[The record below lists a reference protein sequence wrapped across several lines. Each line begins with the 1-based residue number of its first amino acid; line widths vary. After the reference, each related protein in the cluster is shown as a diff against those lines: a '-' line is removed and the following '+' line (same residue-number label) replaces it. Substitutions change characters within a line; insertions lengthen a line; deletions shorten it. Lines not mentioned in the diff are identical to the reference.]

1 MKLSEQLRNLR
12 KLRSLTL
19 EELAGRCGLTKGYLS
34 RIENGHQIPAVS
46 TIQVIADA
54 LDADIADLLN
64 APTSESMKNGL
75 EIKRATGLREEQTS
89 EGYSFL
95 PLLNQY
101 RSKQMSPFLMII
113 EKGETRKFSH
123 DSEEFFYVA
132 EGAVELIY
140 RGQEYSLVR
149 GDSAYF
155 DSREKHSF
163 RNLHDERV
171 VLVTINYHYRRF

>member
-1 MKLSEQLRNLR
+1 MQLSEQLKHLR
-12 KLRSLTL
+12 KLRGFTL
-19 EELAGRCGLTKGYLS
+19 EELANRCGLTKGYLS
-34 RIENGHQIPAVS
+34 RIENGHQTPAVS

-54 LDADIADLLN
+54 LDSDIADLLN
-64 APTSESMKNGL
+64 TPSTEQMKDGL
-75 EIKRATGLREEQTS
+75 EIKRSMGLDGQKTS
-89 EGYSFL
+89 AGYSFL

-101 RSKQMSPFLMII
+101 RNKQMSPFLMII
-113 EKGETRKFSH
+113 EKGETRNFSH

-132 EGAVELIY
+132 EGSIELIY
-140 RGQEYSLVR
+140 RGQAYALSR

-163 RNLHDERV
+163 RNLHDEKA